1 MCHNYSFL
9 IILYNNYP
17 CAYFTLW
24 IQLKLIL
31 SKMTCIH
38 ESFMYIKYSISDD
51 IVMIHNFASN
61 IIIIAQDMYIQYSIS
76 DDIVMIHNFASNIII
91 IAQDM

>member
-1 MCHNYSFL
+1 MH
-9 IILYNNYP
+9 ILHFGYNSK
-17 CAYFTLW
+17 
-24 IQLKLIL
+24 QLIL

-38 ESFMYIKYSISDD
+38 ESL
-51 IVMIHNFASN
+51 
-61 IIIIAQDMYIQYSIS
+61 YIQYSIS